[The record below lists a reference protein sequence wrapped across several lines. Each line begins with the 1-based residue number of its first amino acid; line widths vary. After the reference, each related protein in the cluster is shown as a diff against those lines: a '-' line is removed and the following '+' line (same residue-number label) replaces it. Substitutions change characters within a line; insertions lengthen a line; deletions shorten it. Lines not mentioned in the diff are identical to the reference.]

1 MDKFDNSQQDNS
13 AAHATS
19 EQLISSTDDFRKEK
33 HNRLF
38 LRGCKWLGAG
48 VVVMGLSFCINFI
61 LFHADVSF
69 TTIMYILTSLGAV
82 CIAKGLFDILG

>member
-1 MDKFDNSQQDNS
+1 MEKFDNST
-13 AAHATS
+13 AHSTS
-19 EQLISSTDDFRKEK
+19 ENLTSSTDTLRKEK

-38 LRGCKWLGAG
+38 LGGCKWIGAG
-48 VVVMGLSFCINFI
+48 IVIMAISFGVNFV

-82 CIAKGLFDILG
+82 CIMKGLYNILG